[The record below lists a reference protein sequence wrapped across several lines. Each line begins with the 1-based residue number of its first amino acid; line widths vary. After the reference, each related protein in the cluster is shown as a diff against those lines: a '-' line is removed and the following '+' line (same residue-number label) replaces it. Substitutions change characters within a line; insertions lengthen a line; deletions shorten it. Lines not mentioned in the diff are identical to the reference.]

1 MRIAVLF
8 LVVLSLAACAETA
21 NQTEGTFVYNG
32 RALPTVTREFVRN
45 DGTTFERRSIQLGGR
60 SVTCSATDDQDCVAA
75 IRDRNHSGN
84 R

>member
-1 MRIAVLF
+1 MRIAGLF
-8 LVVLSLAACAETA
+8 LVILSMAACVETA
-21 NQTEGTFVYNG
+21 RQTEGTFVYNG
-32 RALPTVTREFVRN
+32 RTLPSVTREFVRN
-45 DGTTFERRSIQLGGR
+45 DGTTFERRSIQLGAR